1 VVFQKN
7 GGSRQCAIESRPGER
22 IFQVKGI
29 VSHSIVS
36 HSIDKKDQE
45 QAKLYA
51 GDSSGTPGSVSKGE
65 LLANQIDYFGN
76 PFLT

>member
-1 VVFQKN
+1 VVAQEN

-22 IFQVKGI
+22 IFHVKGI

-51 GDSSGTPGSVSKGE
+51 GDSSGTLAPCPGGE
-65 LLANQIDYFGN
+65 LFANQTDYFGN